1 MNLQNIKN
9 EAERKF
15 AQLCINRKYKLLRAT
30 RNQDIYEHWD
40 FKITNPKT
48 KKSSLVDVKG
58 AKKINRSDFKLD
70 YNIAWLELQN
80 VRGEKG
86 SLKGKADFIAFEQ
99 KNHFLIV
106 KRIDLLDWIESKA
119 IKLFVTQSSKA
130 KYRYYQ
136 RPGRK
141 DIITLVDIADI
152 KKDLKHWNLLDKS
165 KSLL

>member
-9 EAERKF
+9 QAERKF
-15 AQLCINRKYKLLRAT
+15 AQLCINRKYKLIRAT
-30 RNQDIYEHWD
+30 REQDIHEHWD
-40 FKITNPKT
+40 FKIINPKT

-58 AKKINRSDFKLD
+58 AKKINRSDSKLD
-70 YNIAWLELQN
+70 YNIAWLEFQN

-106 KRIDLLDWIESKA
+106 KRIHLLDWAESKV
-119 IKLFVTQSSKA
+119 IKLFTTQSKKE

-136 RPGRK
+136 RPDRK
-141 DIITLVDIADI
+141 DIITLVNIADI
-152 KKDLKHWNLLDKS
+152 KKDLKHWEILDK
-165 KSLL
+165 